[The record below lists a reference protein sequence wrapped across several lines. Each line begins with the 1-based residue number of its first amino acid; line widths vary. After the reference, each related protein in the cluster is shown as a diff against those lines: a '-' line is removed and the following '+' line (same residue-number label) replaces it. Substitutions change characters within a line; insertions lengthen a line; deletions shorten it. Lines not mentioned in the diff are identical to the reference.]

1 VQKISDRNLLM
12 PENDAEVIGEI
23 EEEFQVEFSF
33 EEMMKKRK

>member
-1 VQKISDRNLLM
+1 M
-12 PENDAEVIGEI
+12 PEEEEVTGEI